1 MSWYEGSYP
10 IGEAPRKALV
20 RQNGAIVLDTFG
32 GRIHVEWDPAAA
44 VTPLGHLPFFSEF
57 RKVSGLFEAWVADCP
72 LAYHSNHA
80 SDKRAVLAT
89 LLLSILAGHH
99 RYAHSTAIRH
109 DGIHPELLGVA
120 QLVSEDA
127 AQRALARIEESSGVA
142 WLDRHLAATTQPL
155 LATPWILDLDATVK
169 CLYGKQE
176 GAGVGYNPKKPGRP
190 SHSYHSTLMANTRLA
205 LAVDVLPGNQ
215 TAPLHSM
222 PGIWAWLDALPKE
235 ARPALL
241 RGDVAYGSEAVLR
254 EAEARDQPYLTK
266 LRLTKN
272 VKALIKTL
280 FRSHEWEE
288 AGQGGEGVTDRLML
302 SGWSRTRRVIVLR
315 RILTGEMLMTGKD
328 DDQERFD
335 FMESD
340 VPTKR
345 YEYAVLVTS
354 TEHEIL
360 TLAQLYRDRADA
372 ENNFDELK
380 NQWGWGG
387 FTTQDL
393 ARCRLMAR
401 MVALVYNWWT
411 LFVRLALP
419 HKHFE
424 AISSRPLLLHG
435 VATQTQHAGQTHL
448 TITSLH
454 AKPSAIQAVLTS
466 LAGFLRTLKAT
477 AEQWTDAQ
485 RLRAILARAFAKFM
499 LPTVSPP
506 ALPTPETS
514 AT

>member
-1 MSWYEGSYP
+1 M
-10 IGEAPRKALV
+10 GEAPRKALV
-20 RQNGAIVLDTFG
+20 RPHGAIALDTFG

-44 VTPLGHLPFFSEF
+44 VTPLGQLPFFIEF
-57 RKVSGLFEAWVADCP
+57 LKVSGLFEAWVADCP

-89 LLLSILAGHH
+89 LLLSILAGHY
-99 RYAHSTAIRH
+99 RYAHITAIRH
-109 DGIHPELLGVA
+109 DGIHPKLLGVSR
-120 QLVSEDA
+120 LVSEDA
-127 AQRALARIEESSGVA
+127 ARRALARIDESSGVA
-142 WLDRHLAATTQPL
+142 WLDRHLATPPPPL
-155 LATPWILDLDATVK
+155 LTTPWILDLDATVK

-176 GAGVGYNPKKPGRP
+176 GAVVGYNPKKPGRP
-190 SHSYHSTLMANTRLA
+190 SHSYHSALMANTRLA
-205 LAVDVLPGNQ
+205 LAVDVLPGNK
-215 TAPLHSM
+215 TAPMHSM
-222 PGIWAWLDALPKE
+222 PGIWAWLDGLPKE
-235 ARPALL
+235 VRPAVL
-241 RGDVAYGSEAVLR
+241 RGDVAYGSESVLR
-254 EAEARDQPYLTK
+254 EAEARDQPYRTK
-266 LRLTKN
+266 LRVTKN

-280 FRSHEWEE
+280 FRSTAWEE
-288 AGQGGEGVTDRLML
+288 AGQGWEGIEDTLRL
-302 SGWSRTRRVIVLR
+302 SGWSRARRVVVLR
-315 RILTGEMLMTGKD
+315 RPLTGEMLLTGKN
-328 DDQERFD
+328 DDQELLAFL
-335 FMESD
+335 ESA

-354 TEHEIL
+354 TSYEIL
-360 TLAQLYRDRADA
+360 ALAQLYRDRADA

-411 LFVRLALP
+411 LFVRLAQP

-435 VATQTQHAGQTHL
+435 VATHTYHAGQTRL

-454 AKPSAIQAVLTS
+454 AKQSAIQTVLTNV
-466 LAGFLRTLKAT
+466 AGFLRTLKAT
-477 AEQWTDAQ
+477 AEQWTDAE
-485 RLRAILARAFAKFM
+485 RLRAILTRAFATFM
-499 LPTVSPP
+499 RTTAAPS
-506 ALPTPETS
+506 ALPISETA